1 MEGRRDCVAFV
12 SPHRSATVG
21 VANTTTATD
30 NVVDAFDLCPSS
42 SYVVFDSC
50 YKQMYDKYND
60 VFRFV
65 PMNGDNT
72 VFVLSL
78 DQVREPFFSPAGFNR
93 GNVRGAI
100 KVSYNPKSRREID
113 FIGQELTQ
121 WLTSPAKVWFSS
133 VIKLLLLNQVRL
145 TGLT

>member
-1 MEGRRDCVAFV
+1 MVGSGDTASTQDTHVTMLTALVEGRRDCVAFV

-65 PMNGDNT
+65 PMNGDT
-72 VFVLSL
+72 DWSL
-78 DQVREPFFSPAGFNR
+78 CFH
-93 GNVRGAI
+93 
-100 KVSYNPKSRREID
+100 
-113 FIGQELTQ
+113 
-121 WLTSPAKVWFSS
+121 
-133 VIKLLLLNQVRL
+133 
-145 TGLT
+145 

>member
-1 MEGRRDCVAFV
+1 MGGRGGGAGDTASTQDTHVTMLTALVEGRRDCVAFV

-65 PMNGDNT
+65 PMNGDT
-72 VFVLSL
+72 AGLCAFT
-78 DQVREPFFSPAGFNR
+78 DQVREPFSHPL
-93 GNVRGAI
+93 
-100 KVSYNPKSRREID
+100 D
-113 FIGQELTQ
+113 LTEEM
-121 WLTSPAKVWFSS
+121 
-133 VIKLLLLNQVRL
+133 
-145 TGLT
+145 